1 MYLQDLINNKNYKS
15 ISLYLRHNP
24 KEREFLLDKTNHIK
38 DNHNISNNELTYII
52 INDLKELPKCTCG
65 LKLDYIKPKVGY
77 KKTCGNSECILKS
90 SIEKRKETNQKRYG
104 GNAPASSKEVRN
116 KMVKTIKDRYGV
128 NKIQLIPGV
137 KEKTIESNKEKY
149 GNEWSSQSELIKK
162 KSKKNLL
169 NKYGV
174 DCTQKITSVKEKT
187 KKTNKEKYGSEEFFG
202 SKEIRDK
209 INKTFDEKYGGHPLQ
224 NEDIKN
230 KLKETSLK
238 VWGETHPTKNI
249 LVKEKISN
257 ALTRRWLKDIK
268 LSDINFIKKDEDGY
282 YVLFCEKEQ
291 KEYKINPVTYN
302 RRKRNGE
309 EISIYLNPLF
319 KNYSKGERELVEFI
333 KTLYN
338 GEINL
343 NDRKLL
349 DGYEID
355 IVLEDLKICIE
366 YNGLYFHSDNFKPKK
381 YHINKFLKCQE
392 KGYRLIQIWE
402 DEWYNERVKIISYI
416 KHVLGKTDNRIYARH
431 GEVKWVSD
439 LDYKIFCEK
448 NHLQNYAKA
457 KHRLGL
463 IYEGEIVSIM
473 SFSKPRVKSKEFV
486 EYEMIR
492 FCNKLN
498 YSVIGSASK
507 LFNFFIKNIK
517 PTSILTYSD
526 LDKFDSNLYESLGFK
541 FEKITDP
548 SYFYFDGL
556 ERINR
561 FKLRKSNIEKYN
573 LDINKFNKVYSCG
586 NKKWVW
592 HNFL

>member
-1 MYLQDLINNKNYKS
+1 MCIQDLIKNKNYKS

-24 KEREFLLDKTNHIK
+24 KERNFLLNETNYIK
-38 DNHNISNNELTYII
+38 DNQSISNNELVYII
-52 INDLKELPKCTCG
+52 VNNLKELPKCTCG
-65 LKLDYIKPKVGY
+65 LKLEYVKPKVGY
-77 KKTCGNSECILKS
+77 KKTCGNNDCIIKS
-90 SIEKRKETNQKRYG
+90 SSQKRKETNQKLYG
-104 GNAPASSKEVRN
+104 GNSPANSKIVRD

-128 NKIQLIPGV
+128 DKIQSIPGV
-137 KEKTIESNKEKY
+137 KEKTINSNKEKY
-149 GNEWSSQSELIKK
+149 GSEWSSQSELIKQ
-162 KSKKNLL
+162 KSKEKLL
-169 NKYGV
+169 KKYGV
-174 DCTQKITSVKEKT
+174 DCTQKINSIKEKT

-209 INKTFDEKYGGHPLQ
+209 INKTFDERYGGHPLR

-230 KLKETSLK
+230 KIKETSLK
-238 VWGETHPTKNI
+238 EWGETHPTKNI

-257 ALTRRWLKDIK
+257 ALTKKW
-268 LSDINFIKKDEDGY
+268 LSDIQLSDSNFIKKDEDGY

-309 EISIYLNPLF
+309 EISIYLNPLN
-319 KNYSKGERELVEFI
+319 KSYSKGENELSDYIESIYFG
-333 KTLYN
+333 TLSRN
-338 GEINL
+338 NRDILGS
-343 NDRKLL
+343 
-349 DGYEID
+349 YELD

-366 YNGLYFHSDNFKPKK
+366 YNGLYFHSDNFKPKN

-402 DEWYNERVKIISYI
+402 DEWYNEKDKIMSYI
-416 KHVLGKTDNRIYARH
+416 GHVLGTSNKIYARKC
-431 GEVKWVSD
+431 EIRWISD
-439 LDYKIFCEK
+439 LEYKTFCEI

-473 SFSKPRVKSKEFV
+473 GFSKPRVKSKEFV

-507 LFNFFIKNIK
+507 LFNFFVKNIK

-526 LDKFDSNLYESLGFK
+526 LDKFDSNLYQSLGFN
-541 FEKITDP
+541 FQKITEP

-561 FKLRKSNIEKYN
+561 FKLRKSNIEKHN
-573 LDINKFNKVYSCG
+573 LDINKFNKVYTCG

-592 HNFL
+592 HNF